1 MSNPALKPWENFVS
15 VLKNDYSNF
24 SGRARRSDY
33 WWFGLVFSGL
43 GVLGVILSV
52 VLGAVS
58 EALGLIVLGL
68 LGIAYIGVFIPAI
81 AISIRRLHDI
91 NKSGWWLLI
100 PSFRSAAL
108 CCWSSI
114 SRTAIER
121 RTNSAPHRSMT
132 RQQRLGPVLADLTP
146 TQEHSFNS
154 PGC

>member
-100 PSFRSAAL
+100 SFVPFG
-108 CCWSSI
+108 SI
-114 SRTAIER
+114 VLLVFYFTDSDRTANKFGPSPKYDSPATVGSSAGGFN
-121 RTNSAPHRSMT
+121 TNSGT
-132 RQQRLGPVLADLTP
+132 LLQ
-146 TQEHSFNS
+146 
-154 PGC
+154 